1 MQRFKSPGHAQ
12 RFLSACGPI
21 TQHFRLRR
29 HRFAASAYRQELRH
43 RFQVWQELTTPA
55 LAA

>member
-21 TQHFRLRR
+21 LQHFRLRR
-29 HRFAASAYRQELRH
+29 HRFAAPAYRQELRT
-43 RFQVWQELTTPA
+43 RFKIWREITIPL